1 MSNRLPPA
9 GSGNRRT
16 VGSMNSAGETPGG
29 TPGIRPG
36 GMLPEISAVG
46 TTGSSLY
53 PGLGTLLYS
62 FLCVLGALWCAS
74 TAKRTNELKGVHHA
88 K

>member
-16 VGSMNSAGETPGG
+16 VGSMNSAGETPGS

-46 TTGSSLY
+46 TTGS
-53 PGLGTLLYS
+53 
-62 FLCVLGALWCAS
+62 
-74 TAKRTNELKGVHHA
+74 
-88 K
+88 

>member
-16 VGSMNSAGETPGG
+16 VGSMNSAGETPCG

-46 TTGSSLY
+46 PTGSSLD

-62 FLCVLGALWCAS
+62 FLCVLRVLCG
-74 TAKRTNELKGVHHA
+74 
-88 K
+88 

>member
-29 TPGIRPG
+29 STRDSPRRDAPRNQRRWHDRIFVATP
-36 GMLPEISAVG
+36 A
-46 TTGSSLY
+46 
-53 PGLGTLLYS
+53 
-62 FLCVLGALWCAS
+62 
-74 TAKRTNELKGVHHA
+74 
-88 K
+88 

>member
-16 VGSMNSAGETPGG
+16 VGSMNSARRDAGRHNLDS
-29 TPGIRPG
+29 RPG
-36 GMLPEISAVG
+36 GMFPKSAPLG
-46 TTGSSLY
+46 DGSSL

-62 FLCVLGALWCAS
+62 FLCVLRVLCG
-74 TAKRTNELKGVHHA
+74 
-88 K
+88 